1 MFRKLQIWN
10 RLRYKF
16 SSECLLVH
24 PVIGRAVISQTD
36 IKEAEEAI
44 GLVKAI
50 DYTIIPIQDDLNII
64 DPDSTPPVLFSHY
77 QG

>member
-1 MFRKLQIWN
+1 V
-10 RLRYKF
+10 
-16 SSECLLVH
+16 LV
-24 PVIGRAVISQTD
+24 GASGDWKAVISQTD

-64 DPDSTPPVLFSHY
+64 DPDSTPLSLIQPLPGVRLWLYCS
-77 QG
+77 